1 MEPNL
6 HTDADKYQAG
16 MGSWSKT
23 LAPLF
28 IEFIDG
34 IKEGDRVL
42 DVGCDTGS
50 LTFTILIQQKLQRL
64 SALTYSWL
72 RRISSCT
79 EFTSACLLLKSGMLR
94 NFPMTMTLL
103 TAAYHH

>member
-16 MGSWSKT
+16 MGSWTKI

-34 IKEGDRVL
+34 QRRGSGI
-42 DVGCDTGS
+42 GCRLWYG
-50 LTFTILIQQKLQRL
+50 FTYI
-64 SALTYSWL
+64 
-72 RRISSCT
+72 
-79 EFTSACLLLKSGMLR
+79 
-94 NFPMTMTLL
+94 
-103 TAAYHH
+103 HHR